1 MILGRLKK
9 PLAEG
14 LYDKVLHAD
23 AEMNRAD
30 WLTGL
35 AAIAG
40 VIGIGMGLWW
50 ADSVAALV
58 IALDVARDGIA
69 NMGRALSDI
78 LDRQPRPVTGDKA
91 DPVIEKVTSDLAERS
106 RLARHVVNLRTEGR
120 AITGT
125 ILVVPRNRTMGPG
138 EADRIR
144 REIEALDWRLF
155 DLAVVPAPLDPGQEG
170 VSPHEEL
177 T

>member
-30 WLTGL
+30 GLTGL

-58 IALDVARDGIA
+58 IALDVDHF
-69 NMGRALSDI
+69 
-78 LDRQPRPVTGDKA
+78 K
-91 DPVIEKVTSDLAERS
+91 
-106 RLARHVVNLRTEGR
+106 VVNDTYGHVSGDVVLVELGR
-120 AITGT
+120 RMLQATRSTDLSARYGGEEF
-125 ILVVPRNRTMGPG
+125 VVMLPETD
-138 EADRIR
+138 EAGAAAV
-144 REIEALDWRLF
+144 EAS
-155 DLAVVPAPLDPGQEG
+155 AA
-170 VSPHEEL
+170 
-177 T
+177 